1 MSAPTRRRA
10 LLATVALAG
19 AAIARRAE
27 AHHGWGSYDSGGVFT
42 IDGEILVA
50 KYENPHGE
58 VEIMHAGKRW
68 TCTLAPPFRMQ
79 NRGLP
84 PEMLKPG
91 IVAKVEGYPSR
102 VNATEMRAERI
113 TIAGKTV
120 ELR

>member
-1 MSAPTRRRA
+1 MPRLSRRHM
-10 LLATVALAG
+10 LLAGTAAGVVLAT
-19 AAIARRAE
+19 RAE
-27 AHHGWGSYDSGGVFT
+27 AHHGWGSYDANAVFT
-42 IDGEILVA
+42 IDGEILAA

-91 IVAKVEGYPSR
+91 VMAKVEGYPSR
-102 VNATEMRAERI
+102 VNETEMRAERI

>member
-1 MSAPTRRRA
+1 MSALSRRRA
-10 LLATVALAG
+10 ILAG
-19 AAIARRAE
+19 AALGTAAVAPRAE
-27 AHHGWGSYDSGGVFT
+27 AHHGWGSYDSNGVFT
-42 IDGEILVA
+42 IEGEVLAA

-58 VEIMHAGKRW
+58 VEIMHGGKRW

-84 PEMLKPG
+84 PDMLKPG
-91 IVAKVEGYPSR
+91 VKAKVEGYPSR
-102 VNATEMRAERI
+102 VNETEMRAERI